1 MHVKYWAKRMLL
13 VICTAVISG
22 VALAQLSPEEILA
35 QAQGRADQIAEYRA
49 LLNNPDQ
56 NVRVAA
62 LDVMLKSNDPAMR
75 EIAFNLAFSSADDAM
90 RAIALR
96 NKMHYLKTLNFDL
109 SVMENATE
117 NEVEV
122 ASERFANSYPLLI
135 EGLDDSTGSISF
147 SDSRITGQINGIGM
161 EFFHGGSGRTCSGEL
176 TLADGT
182 AELSGTLNC
191 SATSLKGNYN
201 LKLRLQ

>member
-122 ASERFANSYPLLI
+122 VNEKFASSYPLLI
-135 EGLDDSTGSISF
+135 DGFDDSTGAISF
-147 SDSRITGQINGIGM
+147 KDRNVTGQLNGVGM
-161 EFFHGGSGRTCSGEL
+161 EFYSSNPGEDCSGAL
-176 TLADGT
+176 TLVDGV
-182 AELSGTLNC
+182 AELQGLLNC
-191 SATSLKGNYN
+191 SSSNSKGNYN